1 MMNKYRIMFD
11 TYDNL
16 GGCCGTFVLNNFI
29 QEAPYR
35 WNASK
40 VFKSYAEV
48 FKDFDTR
55 LNEFLQELF
64 TNYGYDSD
72 ETKKLNGSQVGYV
85 TLITKYPD
93 QRGDEDEDDAF
104 PFGKEGQ
111 FPELLTYFL
120 LTGWRV
126 DRQWINSNTKNALI
140 QLSKEFTADDV
151 DWPDEENKPA
161 REELTYHVY

>member
-1 MMNKYRIMFD
+1 MFD
-11 TYDNL
+11 AYDNL

-35 WNASK
+35 WSASK

-48 FKDFDTR
+48 FKDFDIR

-64 TNYGYDSD
+64 SYYDYNSD
-72 ETKKLNGSQVGYV
+72 KTEKLDGSQVGYV
-85 TLITKYPD
+85 TLITKESGTTD
-93 QRGDEDEDDAF
+93 QDN
-104 PFGKEGQ
+104 EGQ

-140 QLSKEFTADDV
+140 QLSKEFTANDV
-151 DWPDEENKPA
+151 DWPEEENKPKK
-161 REELTYHVY
+161 E

>member
-1 MMNKYRIMFD
+1 MNKYRLMFD
-11 TYDNL
+11 AYDNL

-48 FKDFDTR
+48 FKDFDIR

-64 TNYGYDSD
+64 SDYDYNSD
-72 ETKKLNGSQVGYV
+72 KTEKLDGSQVGYV
-85 TLITKYPD
+85 TLITKYLD
-93 QRGDEDEDDAF
+93 QKDDEGDDF
-104 PFGKEGQ
+104 YSKREGQ

-151 DWPDEENKPA
+151 DWPEEENKPKK
-161 REELTYHVY
+161 E

>member
-1 MMNKYRIMFD
+1 MNKYRLMFD
-11 TYDNL
+11 AYDNL

-35 WNASK
+35 WSASK

-48 FKDFDTR
+48 FKDFDIR

-64 TNYGYDSD
+64 SYYDYNSD
-72 ETKKLNGSQVGYV
+72 KTEKLDGSQVGYV
-85 TLITKYPD
+85 TLITKESGTTD
-93 QRGDEDEDDAF
+93 QDN
-104 PFGKEGQ
+104 EGQ

-140 QLSKEFTADDV
+140 QLSKEFTANDV
-151 DWPDEENKPA
+151 DWPEEENKPKK
-161 REELTYHVY
+161 E